1 MGVTEAHGRNWFE
14 MEPLAK
20 LLPVRRTRRG
30 FNSEPP
36 VKFTEEIIEVRGT
49 GSFVTFDGEQL
60 LEAMLALLEDPAI
73 GTFCQMS
80 LHIQRDHL
88 SETSVGEVVQ

>member
-1 MGVTEAHGRNWFE
+1 

-60 LEAMLALLEDPAI
+60 LEALLALLENSAI
-73 GTFCQMS
+73 GTFRQMP
-80 LHIQRDHL
+80 LDIHRDRL
-88 SETSVGEVVQ
+88 SEPSVGEVVQ

>member
-1 MGVTEAHGRNWFE
+1 MGVTEAHGRNRFE

-60 LEAMLALLEDPAI
+60 LEAMLTLLENPAI
-73 GTFCQMS
+73 GTVRQMT
-80 LHIQRDHL
+80 LHIQRNRL
-88 SETSVGEVVQ
+88 SESAISEVVQ